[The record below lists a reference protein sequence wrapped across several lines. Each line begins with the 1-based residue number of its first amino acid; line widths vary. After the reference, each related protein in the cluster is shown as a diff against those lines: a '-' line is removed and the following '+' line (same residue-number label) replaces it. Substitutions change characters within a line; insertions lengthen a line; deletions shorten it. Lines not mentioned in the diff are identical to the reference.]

1 MAKCVQLIKKI
12 IKGLVLSIYYLL
24 TKLFPVNKKIIVFE
38 SNIGRN
44 YSGNPKAIYEKMV
57 ELGFDKEYKCY
68 WILEDKST
76 SIPGKCIKIKNNRIK
91 FFYIMA
97 VSGIWVCDTRL
108 PKYIIKRRKT
118 TYIQTWH
125 GTPLKKLG
133 LDMFTVFMAGE
144 KSIEDYKSNFI
155 KNTNTWDYL
164 ISQNNY
170 SSEIFKKA
178 FNFNKEILEIGY
190 PRNDILF
197 DKNNEETILKIK
209 KDLNLPLDK
218 KIILYAPTWRD
229 NEFHDIGKY
238 KFNPN
243 IDFDL
248 LKKELDEELV
258 IIVKYH
264 YLVMEQIDW
273 SPYKDFIYS
282 FDMSYDISTLYLVSD
297 ILITDYSSVMFDY
310 SILKRPMIFYCYDL
324 KQYMNDLRGFYFDF
338 VSEAPGPIIKDSK
351 ELTKYLKEFNYDLYY
366 KAFNKKY
373 NDFTNKYNHL
383 DNGLASIK
391 TIELINKIS
400 KQ

>member
-1 MAKCVQLIKKI
+1 MKKI

-24 TKLFPVNKKIIVFE
+24 TKLFPVNKNIIVFE

-44 YSGNPKAIYEKMV
+44 YSGNPRAIYERMI
-57 ELGFDKEYKCY
+57 ELGLDRQYKCY
-68 WILEDKST
+68 WVLEDT
-76 SIPGKCIKIKNNRIK
+76 RNFIPGKCIKIKNNRSK

-108 PKYIIKRRKT
+108 PKYIIKRNKC

-133 LDMFTVFMAGE
+133 LDMDTVFMAGE
-144 KSIEDYKSNFI
+144 KNIEDYKKNFI
-155 KNTNTWDYL
+155 KNTKTWDYL

-170 SSEIFKKA
+170 STEIFKKA
-178 FNFNKEILEIGY
+178 FYFNKEILEIGY

-197 DKNNEETILKIK
+197 HDNNEEAIVKIK

-248 LKKELDEELV
+248 LKKELDEDVV

-273 SPYKDFIYS
+273 SPYKNFIYS
-282 FDMSYDISTLYLVSD
+282 FDMSYDISSLYLVSD

-324 KQYMNDLRGFYFDF
+324 NQYMNDIRGFYFDF
-338 VSEAPGPIIKDSK
+338 VSEAPGPIIKESK
-351 ELTKYLKEFNYDLYY
+351 DLTKYIKDFNNDLYY
-366 KAFNKKY
+366 KEY
-373 NDFTNKYNHL
+373 NERYNRFVNKYNHL

-391 TIELINKIS
+391 TIELINKIA